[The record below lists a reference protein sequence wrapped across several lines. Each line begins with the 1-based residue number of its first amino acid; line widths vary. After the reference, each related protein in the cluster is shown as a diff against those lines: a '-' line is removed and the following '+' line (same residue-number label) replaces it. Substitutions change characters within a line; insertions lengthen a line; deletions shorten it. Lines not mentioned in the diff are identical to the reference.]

1 MDKIWDLIVI
11 GAGPAGL
18 SAALYAARDEHEVL
32 VLERGVVGGNVAAT
46 EKLDN
51 YPGFPDGITGLELG
65 EKMKQQAQKYGAKLA
80 MAQVEKLKL
89 DGDIKEVT
97 VDGGDKLRAKTI
109 LIATGTTYRKLGVP
123 GEAEMLG
130 RGVHFCATCDA
141 AFYKDKK
148 VVVIGGGN
156 SAVEESGYIAKYA
169 KEIDLI
175 ARGELTATKAVIK
188 EIQPLMDAGQ
198 IKVHTFE
205 DTTEIV
211 SKDGAVTGV
220 KTVNLLT
227 KKETVWSAGGVFV
240 FIGQIPNT
248 DFLKDSGVGLC
259 PMNYVLTE
267 KNATNMPGVFAAGDV
282 CAWATQQAVVAAGD
296 GVKAALAIGEYLQ
309 HNKSSTV

>member
-1 MDKIWDLIVI
+1 MDKIWDLIIV

-32 VLERGVVGGNVAAT
+32 ILERGVVGGNVAAT

-51 YPGFPDGITGLELG
+51 YPGFPDGVTGLELG
-65 EKMKQQAQKYGAKLA
+65 ERMKKQAQKYGAKLA

-89 DGDIKEVT
+89 DSDIKEIT

-109 LIATGTTYRKLGVP
+109 LLATGTTYRKLGVT

-175 ARGELTATKAVIK
+175 ARGELTATKTVIK
-188 EIQPLMDAGQ
+188 EMQPLVESGK
-198 IKVHTFE
+198 ITVHTFE
-205 DTTEIV
+205 DTTEIM
-211 SKDGAVTGV
+211 SKDGVVTGV
-220 KTVNLLT
+220 KTVNLKS
-227 KKETVWSAGGVFV
+227 KKETEWPADGVFV

-248 DFLKDSGVGLC
+248 DFLKDSGVKLC
-259 PMNYVLTE
+259 EMGYVLTE
-267 KNATNMPGVFAAGDV
+267 DNKTNLSGVFAAGDV

-296 GVKAALAIGEYLQ
+296 GVKAALAINQYLQ
-309 HNKSSTV
+309 YNNNK